1 MAAAYHHL
9 KGPAAAYS
17 MNGIGLHTSPGVDL
31 LHPGYPAHPPIRLEK
46 YRDDWD
52 SQMIEEVWYSSSGCP
67 TTGPAPRKQRRER
80 TTFTRAQ
87 LDVLEALFSK
97 TRYPD
102 IFMREEVALKINLPE
117 SRVQV
122 WFKNRRAKCRQQ
134 QQQQQNGSASKPR
147 PKKAKSPA
155 PSSSPT
161 SSSRGESPYKPAAL
175 VAASPLQASSA
186 ASPLHQQASSIWSPA
201 AIGPAVAELM
211 AGAAHQR
218 SPYHTG
224 TSISHGGSQG
234 PSVSQSALS
243 AGGHQH
249 APPLQSAG
257 GGCYA
262 SASPYGAYYGGMDYL
277 AGPVHHQ
284 PPPGPHQVPPHQ
296 STHQQDRPAALSTRT
311 PPAADCLEY
320 GDKGGGAAPWKFQV
334 L

>member
-1 MAAAYHHL
+1 MAAAAYHHL
-9 KGPAAAYS
+9 KGPAAAAAYS

-46 YRDDWD
+46 YRDEWD
-52 SQMIEEVWYSSSGCP
+52 SQMIEEVWYTSSGCP

-175 VAASPLQASSA
+175 VASA
-186 ASPLHQQASSIWSPA
+186 ASSPLHQQASSIWSPA

-211 AGAAHQR
+211 AGAHQR

-224 TSISHGGSQG
+224 SSSVAHGQG
-234 PSVSQSALS
+234 PTVSQATLA
-243 AGGHQH
+243 AGPQH
-249 APPLQSAG
+249 AAPPSLQTAG

-262 SASPYGAYYGGMDYL
+262 PTGPYGAPYYGGMDYL
-277 AGPVHHQ
+277 AGPVHQ
-284 PPPGPHQVPPHQ
+284 APPHQ
-296 STHQQDRPAALSTRT
+296 APHPSSHHQDRPATLSTRT

-320 GDKGGGAAPWKFQV
+320 GGGDKGGAAAPWKFQV